1 MKYIARGMIAVA
13 AAAFAMTAVAETYVT
28 VPNQVPEPGTLALLA
43 TGIVA
48 VAITRLR
55 NRK

>member
-1 MKYIARGMIAVA
+1 MKFIARGMFAVA
-13 AAAFAMTAVAETYVT
+13 AAAFAMTASAETV
-28 VPNQVPEPGTLALLA
+28 VPVPIELPEPGTLALLA

>member
-1 MKYIARGMIAVA
+1 MKFIARGMGAVV
-13 AAAFAMTAVAETYVT
+13 AAAFAMTASAETL
-28 VPNQVPEPGTLALLA
+28 VPVPVQVPEPGTLALLA

>member
-1 MKYIARGMIAVA
+1 MKSIALGMFAVA
-13 AAAFAMTAVAETYVT
+13 AAAFALPAVGIT
-28 VPNQVPEPGTLALLA
+28 VVVPPTHVPEPGTLALLA